1 MSLNP
6 RMTLSEAGREIARG
20 LIDHAA
26 MLATAIAVAAIAI
39 ALFSVLRSH
48 EERLIERLLDAEGRV
63 IASEMTRAL
72 DARTRAIAEFARRW
86 EGVAEPRQA
95 AWDLDAAAVAAS
107 DPVFR
112 AFEWRDSE
120 WAPRWSTPLT
130 ARLPGAVLD
139 STYERARVTGMAAVL
154 QQSGGIVS
162 PSFPGPGGQRML
174 VFAAPLVRDGT
185 RLGAIA
191 AVARAPDLIKAIVEP
206 ATRRGYSVAVR
217 EGPYHVF
224 GPLASKEG
232 EDAETWQHTVAVRS
246 GELVWAVDY
255 WPGGEVLDR
264 LKSFGP
270 PLVLL
275 IGLFASLIAAVLVRS
290 LQLARR
296 ASGLAGSLPANA
308 AESSGTHPDP
318 SMPSPEA

>member
-1 MSLNP
+1 MALST
-6 RMTLSEAGREIARG
+6 RMTVSEAGREIARG
-20 LIDHAA
+20 LIEHAA
-26 MLATAIAVAAIAI
+26 MLATAIFVGAIAV
-39 ALFSVLRSH
+39 ALFSALRSH
-48 EERLIERLLDAEGRV
+48 EDRLIERLLDAEGRV

-86 EGVAEPRQA
+86 EGVADPQQA
-95 AWDLDAAAVAAS
+95 AWELDATALAAG
-107 DPVFR
+107 DPVYR
-112 AFEWRDSE
+112 AFEWRDSDF
-120 WAPRWSTPLT
+120 APRWSTPLT

-139 STYERARVTGMAAVL
+139 STYESERVRGMTGAL

-185 RLGAIA
+185 RLGTIA

-232 EDAETWQHTVAVRS
+232 ADSETWQHTVAVRA

-275 IGLFASLIAAVLVRS
+275 IGLFAALIAAVMVRS

-296 ASGLAGSLPANA
+296 AARAAVSSPPIDAGIP
-308 AESSGTHPDP
+308 GTISDP
-318 SMPSPEA
+318 SVPPREV

>member
-6 RMTLSEAGREIARG
+6 RMTVTAAGRVIARG
-20 LIDHAA
+20 LIEHAA
-26 MLATAIAVAAIAI
+26 MLGTAIAVGTIAI

-63 IASEMTRAL
+63 IASEMTRSL
-72 DARTRAIAEFARRW
+72 DARTRAVEEFVRRW
-86 EGVAEPRQA
+86 EGVPDPQQA
-95 AWDLDAAAVAAS
+95 AWEIDASALATA

-120 WAPRWSTPLT
+120 LAPRWSTPLT

-139 STYERARVTGMAAVL
+139 STYETERVTAMAPML

-162 PSFPGPGGQRML
+162 ASFPGPGGQRIL

-232 EDAETWQHTVAVRS
+232 EDAELWQHTVAVRA

-275 IGLFASLIAAVLVRS
+275 IGLFAAVIAAFMVRS
-290 LQLARR
+290 LELARSR
-296 ASGLAGSLPANA
+296 PPSAAGVP
-308 AESSGTHPDP
+308 GTLPDP
-318 SMPSPEA
+318 AVPSPET